1 MNYFSLDW
9 STSRPGYAFK
19 KDGKYIVGALT
30 GAKGSMWEKT
40 YQYGKQLIEI
50 IGEYDLVNYHLVIEK
65 PIIVRGK
72 SRTMEIINCN
82 GMVIGM
88 LQDYVDGFTFISNK
102 SWGAYHLLPSK
113 SEDRK
118 KEANRILFNDLG
130 VKGHKGG
137 DEADAY
143 CQLKYV
149 ESLVEK

>member
-1 MNYFSLDW
+1 MNYLSLDW

-30 GAKGSMWEKT
+30 GAKGSFWDRT

-50 IGEYDLVNYHLVIEK
+50 IEEYELQEYHLVIEK
-65 PIIVRGK
+65 PIMPRGK
-72 SRTMEIINCN
+72 KYTMEIINCN

-88 LQDYVDGFTFISNK
+88 LQDYVNGFTFISNK
-102 SWGAYHLLPSK
+102 SWGAYHLLPSA
-113 SEDRK
+113 SSDRK
-118 KEANRILFNDLG
+118 DAANAILFNDLG
-130 VKGHKGG
+130 IKGAKGG

-149 ESLVEK
+149 ESLEK